1 MTGSI
6 RPYGFAA
13 ALLVALAALPFAAKA
28 DDAED
33 LKATPY
39 FKSCDNADFAEP
51 QCLCFAKQLG
61 HGGRSLDPA
70 LLTAMEEDFT
80 LAGKG
85 QITVAAVHAAL
96 AHRTPPL
103 SASDGDINTAMVLL
117 AKATNSC
124 AHAQ

>member
-1 MTGSI
+1 MTTSTSI
-6 RPYGFAA
+6 HGIAA
-13 ALLVALAALPFAAKA
+13 ALLLALAALPFAAKA
-28 DDAED
+28 GDAED

-51 QCLCFAKQLG
+51 QCLCFAKQLS
-61 HGGRSLDPA
+61 HGGRNLDPA

-85 QITVAAVHAAL
+85 QITVAGVHAAL
-96 AHRTPPL
+96 SHRTPPL
-103 SASDGDINTAMVLL
+103 SASDSDINTAMVLL

>member
-1 MTGSI
+1 MTAPRLFVI
-6 RPYGFAA
+6 
-13 ALLVALAALPFAAKA
+13 VALALLATAPFAARA
-28 DDAED
+28 DDAEN

-39 FKSCDNADFAEP
+39 FKSCDAADFAQP
-51 QCLCFAKQLG
+51 QCLCFAKQLS
-61 HGGRSLDPA
+61 HGGRGLDPA
-70 LLTAMEEDFT
+70 MLTAMEEDFT

-96 AHRTPPL
+96 SHRTPPL

-124 AHAQ
+124 AHAH